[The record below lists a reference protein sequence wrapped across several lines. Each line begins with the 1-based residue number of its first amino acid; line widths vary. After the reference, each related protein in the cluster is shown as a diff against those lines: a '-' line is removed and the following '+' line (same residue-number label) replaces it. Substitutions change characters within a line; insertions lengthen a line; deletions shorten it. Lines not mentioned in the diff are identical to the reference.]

1 MLTYFYFNLK
11 QNPLML
17 LPTEPRCYNVLLL
30 SSLDPGP
37 LGLKPIDSLLIEFMC
52 HIPSSLGW
60 AA

>member
-1 MLTYFYFNLK
+1 
-11 QNPLML
+11 ML